1 MPFHIFFSFKNVGL
15 VSMKT
20 RYLRNRRYLQNSNT
34 INSTFVL
41 ETKLRTLAEQKVL
54 LPTEPS
60 LQPLYHNFKLQAK
73 NLNMLIY
80 LLPIP
85 VPFISDFRLSY
96 ICHTLRNKYP
106 VIVFFFFLTGLEDA
120 LEITLLDQS
129 QSVGR
134 AHPGCC
140 WPTSLLE

>member
-1 MPFHIFFSFKNVGL
+1 MCNTSLLRITIPHFFSFKNVGL

-20 RYLRNRRYLQNSNT
+20 MYLRNRRYLQNSNT
-34 INSTFVL
+34 VKSTFVL

-60 LQPLYHNFKLQAK
+60 LQSLYHNFKLQAK

-85 VPFISDFRLSY
+85 VSFISDFRLSY
-96 ICHTLRNKYP
+96 ICHTLGNKYP
-106 VIVFFFFLTGLEDA
+106 VIVFFFFPNGTGGCFRNNTSRSE
-120 LEITLLDQS
+120 
-129 QSVGR
+129 SVCR
-134 AHPGCC
+134 
-140 WPTSLLE
+140 

>member
-1 MPFHIFFSFKNVGL
+1 
-15 VSMKT
+15 MKT

-34 INSTFVL
+34 VNSTFVL
-41 ETKLRTLAEQKVL
+41 ETKLRSLAEQKVL

-73 NLNMLIY
+73 ILNMLIY

-96 ICHTLRNKYP
+96 ICHTLENKYP
-106 VIVFFFFLTGLEDA
+106 VIFFFLTGLEDA
-120 LEITLLDQS
+120 LEITLLDQN

-134 AHPGCC
+134 AHHDCC
-140 WPTSLLE
+140 WPSSPLG